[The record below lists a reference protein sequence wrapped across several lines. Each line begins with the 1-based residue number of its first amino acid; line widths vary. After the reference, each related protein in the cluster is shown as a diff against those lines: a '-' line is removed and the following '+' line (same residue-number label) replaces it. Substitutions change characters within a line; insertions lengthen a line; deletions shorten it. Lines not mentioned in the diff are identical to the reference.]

1 MDTRT
6 KIRPSRDG
14 VVPGARNVI
23 AKGWFDVLTA
33 DHCRALA
40 GARQPDCNLVVLI
53 FNETAAHPTPLNAN
67 DRAQL
72 VAGLACVDRVV
83 ICDDSEVD
91 DLISQWQSAAAVDIE
106 ALVNR
111 DVVRDVIASERSE

>member
-6 KIRPSRDG
+6 KIRPSSDA
-14 VVPGARNVI
+14 VVAAAGSVI

-40 GARQPDCNLVVLI
+40 DAKQPDSTLLVLI
-53 FNETAAHPTPLNAN
+53 LNETAAHPTPLNAN

-91 DLISQWQSAAAVDIE
+91 DLISQWRSAGAVDIE
-106 ALVNR
+106 ALVSR